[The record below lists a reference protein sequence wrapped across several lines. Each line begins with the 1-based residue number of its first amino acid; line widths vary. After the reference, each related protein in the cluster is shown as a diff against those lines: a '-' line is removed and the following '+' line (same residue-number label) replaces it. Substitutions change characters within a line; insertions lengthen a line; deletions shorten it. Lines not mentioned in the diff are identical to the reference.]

1 MQIILLNSVESFL
14 ESLNAKEIAKVIRTV
29 ELLEEFGN
37 DLGMP
42 HSRHLFDGLLELR
55 IRGTREIRIFYCFH
69 KKQAVLLHACIK
81 KTQKTLNKELDRARD
96 AKEHLQ

>member
-1 MQIILLNSVESFL
+1 MQIILLDSVETFF
-14 ESLNAKEIAKVIRTV
+14 ESLQEKEIAKVIHTI

-42 HSRHLFDGLLELR
+42 HSRHMSEGLLELR

-69 KKQAVLLHACIK
+69 KNKAVLLHACIK
-81 KTQKTLNKELDRARD
+81 KTQKTLDKELTKARE
-96 AKEHLQ
+96 AKQHLQ

>member
-1 MQIILLNSVESFL
+1 MQIILLDSVETFL
-14 ESLNAKEIAKVIRTV
+14 ESLNKKEIAKVIRTI

-42 HSRHLFDGLLELR
+42 HSKHMSDGLLELR

-69 KKQAVLLHACIK
+69 KKQVVLLHACIK
-81 KTQKTLNKELDRARD
+81 KTQKTLDRELHRARD
-96 AKEHLQ
+96 SMEGLH

>member
-1 MQIILLNSVESFL
+1 MQIILLDSVESFL
-14 ESLNAKEIAKVIRTV
+14 ESLDQKETAKVIRTI

-42 HSRHLFDGLLELR
+42 HSRHMSDGLLELR

-81 KTQKTLNKELDRARD
+81 KTQKTLDKELVRARN
-96 AKEHLQ
+96 AREGL

>member
-1 MQIILLNSVESFL
+1 MQIILLDFVETFL
-14 ESLNAKEIAKVIRTV
+14 ESLNAKEIAKVIRTI

-42 HSRHLFDGLLELR
+42 HSRHMTDGLLELR

-81 KTQKTLNKELDRARD
+81 KTQKTLDKELAKARD